1 MVQSVKRASRGPEVT
16 ARDCTVLEFMTEMY
30 GARLDVL
37 AVLLRRAGD
46 GGAAPLSMTGV
57 RQQVDRWRSAGWVRT
72 EVALGHT
79 WVTPTPKGM
88 AVAQLGFP
96 PWKLPVTKLAHTHAV
111 NVVRLWYESSPA
123 RVDRQGPW
131 VPERV
136 LFSRRGRELWHVP
149 DGALVD
155 GQGRAWAL
163 EVELTSKH
171 RPRYADEVFGRLHG
185 AVVGVVYLVPERL
198 VERVRSDVSAAVATT
213 GRADLSVHVRVL
225 PPVAGLRYD
234 GQGLRS

>member
-1 MVQSVKRASRGPEVT
+1 MSGLPGQAP
-16 ARDCTVLEFMTEMY
+16 
-30 GARLDVL
+30 DVL

-46 GGAAPLSMTGV
+46 GGSAPLSMTGV
-57 RQQVDRWRSAGWVRT
+57 RQQVDRWRSAGCVYT
-72 EVALGHT
+72 DVALGHT

-123 RVDRQGPW
+123 RVERQGPW
-131 VPERV
+131 VSERI
-136 LFSRRGRELWHVP
+136 LFSQRGRELWHVP

-155 GQGRAWAL
+155 GHGRAWAL

-171 RPRYADEVFGRLHG
+171 RPRYADEVFGRLHRS
-185 AVVGVVYLVPERL
+185 VVGVVYLVPERL
-198 VERVRSDVSAAVATT
+198 VERVRTDVTVGVATA
-213 GRADLSVHVRVL
+213 GRLDVAVHVRVL
-225 PPVAGLRYD
+225 PPVAGLHYD
-234 GQGLRS
+234 GQGPRL